1 MKKSEKIEILEKEV
15 TRLNEL
21 LEQSSA
27 QEFVRLKEEM
37 DKEVKELRELKA
49 KYQDLIREVYE
60 LKIEL
65 ENGVKI
71 NIDKR

>member
-27 QEFVRLKEEM
+27 QEFVRLKEQME
-37 DKEVKELRELKA
+37 KELAELRYLKARYKEIIEEVKGLK
-49 KYQDLIREVYE
+49 V
-60 LKIEL
+60 EL
-65 ENGVKI
+65 EN
-71 NIDKR
+71 NFE

>member
-27 QEFVRLKEEM
+27 QEFLRLKEEM

-49 KYQDLIREVYE
+49 RYQELIEETYK
-60 LKIEL
+60 LKTEL
-65 ENGVKI
+65 ENNVR
-71 NIDKR
+71 N